1 MAAIWDGIT
10 KTESILDVQ
19 LRHTLADVSRDY
31 NWPRMLELLS
41 EHEMLVNATRPSGP
55 SLYTPLHQAAHGG
68 APMDVIDRLIELGAW
83 RTLRNARGERPVDIA
98 RKQGHQPLLPKL
110 KPQYQRHVL
119 VGVLLTIQA
128 HFHEVIRERAGKLV
142 DQNQLRL
149 PVLEPLLELDRPEM
163 WFPVPGMYGGFS
175 FRLERVGVEA
185 ELVSES
191 WCRIVDGS
199 GQKHVVT
206 SKGSTLVEEGF
217 V

>member
-10 KTESILDVQ
+10 KTEEAVP

-41 EHEMLVNATRPSGP
+41 EHERLVNATRPSGP

-110 KPQYQRHVL
+110 EPQYQRHVP

-191 WCRIVDGS
+191 WCRIVGGS
-199 GQKHVVT
+199 GQKHVAT
-206 SKGSTLVEEGF
+206 SKGSTLVEKGF